1 MKTRETD
8 MHHHIRNAFLVAA
21 LLAVAPVA
29 FAHGPGAADG
39 QEQVTVLQQASLA
52 DAPGKQ
58 VLFFTVEYAPGQ
70 KSIPHFHG
78 GSVIAYV
85 LEGAVVSQL
94 KGEAPVTYTAGQSW
108 YETPRIDHLVSKN
121 ASATRPAKL
130 LVWILDA
137 EGAPVLTPLAPA
149 K

>member
-1 MKTRETD
+1 MQNVLKKG
-8 MHHHIRNAFLVAA
+8 FLVAT
-21 LLAVAPVA
+21 LLAVVPAA

-39 QEQVTVLQQASLA
+39 QEKVTVLQQKLLA
-52 DAPGKQ
+52 DVPGKQ
-58 VLFFTVEYAPGQ
+58 VLFFTVDYAPGQ
-70 KSIPHFHG
+70 QSIPHFHG

-85 LEGAVVSQL
+85 LEGAVTSQL
-94 KGEAPVTYTAGQSW
+94 GDQAPVTYTAGQSW
-108 YETPRIDHLVSKN
+108 YETPRIEHRVSKN

-137 EGAPVLTPLAPA
+137 EGAPVLTPIAPA

>member
-1 MKTRETD
+1 MYATL
-8 MHHHIRNAFLVAA
+8 RNGLIAA
-21 LLAVAPVA
+21 TLLAVAPA
-29 FAHGPGAADG
+29 ALAHGPGAADG
-39 QEQVTVLQQASLA
+39 QEKATVLLQESLA
-52 DAPGKQ
+52 DAAGKQ
-58 VLFFTVEYAPGQ
+58 VLFFTVDYAPGQ
-70 KSIPHFHG
+70 QSIPHYHG

-94 KGEAPVTYTAGQSW
+94 QGEAPVTYTAGQSW
-108 YETPRIDHLVSKN
+108 YETPRIHHLISKN

-137 EGAPVLTPLAPA
+137 EGAPVLTPLAPI